1 MNKFFLYGLAA
12 IFAISAC
19 KKTKKDE
26 PATPTPQ
33 GQNEIPTG
41 PDGKGGSIP
50 ATSDI
55 YLFGKNGLPSSN
67 YVLWTADAK
76 FDNFLNYDLSPMAIE
91 GLFIQGNKLNASKSV
106 NFFGSHMISQNKYR
120 ISYFS
125 KDKYYHLAEELKVP
139 ISNNFTE
146 AFVAYAHF
154 QKNLYMLA
162 ESFGASTMQ
171 YYYRISEKGEFSV
184 HELTPNIDYNL
195 IAGSNNGA
203 VLAKAEPRLLW
214 TELDIYR
221 DKNKINNFKLEKNGY
236 SFISLLDMQLINDQ
250 TLFFNSSARRDS
262 DESIQY
268 LFITIN
274 LQTKVTRIYTTSH
287 IPANS
292 TVGSVFVSQGK
303 PYIPV
308 TANATGECFYISL
321 ALSEAG
327 TPTVDKV
334 QLETVAGTTF
344 HADQVFIEGNDVYV
358 MGGEGD
364 LPCYWKNKKLV
375 RLKHNGVGSG
385 YASDIRK

>member
-139 ISNNFTE
+139 I
-146 AFVAYAHF
+146 
-154 QKNLYMLA
+154 L
-162 ESFGASTMQ
+162 
-171 YYYRISEKGEFSV
+171 
-184 HELTPNIDYNL
+184 
-195 IAGSNNGA
+195 
-203 VLAKAEPRLLW
+203 PRLLLRML
-214 TELDIYR
+214 TS
-221 DKNKINNFKLEKNGY
+221 KKIFTCSQNPLVLQRCN
-236 SFISLLDMQLINDQ
+236 
-250 TLFFNSSARRDS
+250 
-262 DESIQY
+262 
-268 LFITIN
+268 ITIG
-274 LQTKVTRIYTTSH
+274 LVKKE
-287 IPANS
+287 NS
-292 TVGSVFVSQGK
+292 RSM
-303 PYIPV
+303 
-308 TANATGECFYISL
+308 SL
-321 ALSEAG
+321 H
-327 TPTVDKV
+327 PT
-334 QLETVAGTTF
+334 
-344 HADQVFIEGNDVYV
+344 
-358 MGGEGD
+358 
-364 LPCYWKNKKLV
+364 
-375 RLKHNGVGSG
+375 
-385 YASDIRK
+385 